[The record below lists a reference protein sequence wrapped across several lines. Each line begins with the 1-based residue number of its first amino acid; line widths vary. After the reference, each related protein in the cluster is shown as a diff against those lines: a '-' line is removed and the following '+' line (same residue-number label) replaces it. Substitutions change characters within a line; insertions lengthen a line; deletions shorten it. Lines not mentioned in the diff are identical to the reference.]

1 MKNVIF
7 MMNVDCKGEGR
18 YATERTHGYQYCEKS
33 WREWA
38 NKHGFEV
45 LVMHD
50 PIHDNDEMSIGWQRY
65 YIHDILESNG
75 IDYDQILMVDADT
88 IVHPDCPN
96 VFELSEHKFCGV
108 FNDGSYDWLYRS
120 IENYSKYIFKDIK
133 FDWTKY
139 INTGFM
145 IVNKSH
151 RKIFKTVVDLF
162 WENNESFM
170 KLQNHFLV
178 GSDQTP
184 VNFMIQMQ
192 NVDMKLLPY
201 QFNMVDMFRKEI
213 LTGDMLFT
221 KVGWVYHFNAIP
233 QEVKDHY
240 GGMEQLMKRTYEEL
254 WK

>member
-1 MKNVIF
+1 MV
-7 MMNVDCKGEGR
+7 
-18 YATERTHGYQYCEKS
+18 
-33 WREWA
+33 
-38 NKHGFEV
+38 
-45 LVMHD
+45 
-50 PIHDNDEMSIGWQRY
+50 RY

-75 IDYDQILMVDADT
+75 IDYDQILMVDVGNT

-108 FNDGSYDWLYRS
+108 FNDGSYDWFLYRS

-151 RKIFKTVVDLF
+151 KKIFKTVVDLF

-184 VNFMIQMQ
+184 VNFMIQMLKCRYEGYYYISIQ
-192 NVDMKLLPY
+192 
-201 QFNMVDMFRKEI
+201 
-213 LTGDMLFT
+213 
-221 KVGWVYHFNAIP
+221 
-233 QEVKDHY
+233 Y
-240 GGMEQLMKRTYEEL
+240 G
-254 WK
+254 